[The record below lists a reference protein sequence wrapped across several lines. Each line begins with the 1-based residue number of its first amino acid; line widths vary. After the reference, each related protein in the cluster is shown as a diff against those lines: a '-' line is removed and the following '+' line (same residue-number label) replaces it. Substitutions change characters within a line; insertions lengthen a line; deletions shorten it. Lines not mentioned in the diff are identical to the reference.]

1 MPISKNS
8 KAQLVGLWLVL
19 ILLVAIS
26 AFAGIISIFTVSYMV
41 KSGDILLA
49 SAYTGT
55 LVVQICFVNGM
66 LIRVA
71 VSQMLSIYVM
81 ERYGESK

>member
-49 SAYTGT
+49 AAYTST